1 MNCVSPSVASKLSK
15 AIPNPIPDAEF
26 NGITMTDHTGKC
38 LIKPPSKQ
46 VKDVYELAKVSTEFS
61 SIISYRDVLREVLIE
76 DVPVQWNKRCIG
88 FEETE
93 DGVWAIFEDG
103 SREFGDILVG
113 ADGINSPGINKI
125 FHASL
130 V

>member
-1 MNCVSPSVASKLSK
+1 M
-15 AIPNPIPDAEF
+15 PNPILNVEYHGF
-26 NGITMTDHTGKC
+26 SLTDHTGS
-38 LIKPPSKQ
+38 LLLRPPSKQ